1 MMKDTVVNALN
12 KLFEKKDELLLAY
25 EEISSV
31 AFDISVLESELEE
44 HNTKMLGYAT
54 QMNQATAR
62 NASKALDQDVF
73 IREYD
78 KISKKY
84 KSEKTKVQELESA
97 IKDKQIRKAKAD
109 AFIEHLADLDGPV
122 ETFSPFLWTSLCD
135 WLIVYSPSDIRVV
148 LKNGEEIKNT
158 PIV

>member
-1 MMKDTVVNALN
+1 MGTVIV
-12 KLFEKKDELLLAY
+12 LLAY
-25 EEISSV
+25 DEISSV
-31 AFDISVLESELEE
+31 AFDTSVLESELEE

-62 NASKALDQDVF
+62 NASKTLDQDVF
-73 IREYD
+73 KREYD

-97 IKDKQIRKAKAD
+97 IKDKQVRKAKAD
-109 AFIEHLADLDGPV
+109 AFIKHLADLNGPV

-135 WLIVYSPSDIRVV
+135 GLIVYSPSDIRVV

-158 PIV
+158 PIL